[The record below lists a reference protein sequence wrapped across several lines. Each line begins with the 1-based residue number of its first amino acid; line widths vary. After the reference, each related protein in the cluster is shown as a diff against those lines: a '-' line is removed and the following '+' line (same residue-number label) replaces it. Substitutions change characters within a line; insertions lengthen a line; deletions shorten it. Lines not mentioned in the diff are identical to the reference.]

1 MRTFFLTSVVVLAL
15 FSVPMSA
22 GTVDFSAYGA
32 ASGLCSGCAE
42 WTYVNS
48 LAFTGFT
55 LSTAGSPNG
64 LQLDAPGY
72 YGATNYEL
80 LGQVDLTITFNSAQ
94 SSFSIDL
101 RDFSGF
107 GGTDTISVYGADNI
121 TLLNAYFVSLN
132 GSIIT
137 FSDPGESAAI
147 GAVTLGNVSGEGW
160 TGILQSVTTNGT
172 STPEPTTLALL
183 GAGLAGLALVR
194 RRRA

>member
-1 MRTFFLTSVVVLAL
+1 MRKFFLTSVVVLAL

-22 GTVDFSAYGA
+22 GTVDFRAYGA

-42 WTYVNS
+42 WTHVNS

-55 LSTAGSPNG
+55 LSTAGSPDG
-64 LQLDAPGY
+64 FQLDAPGY
-72 YGATNYEL
+72 YGATSYEL
-80 LGQVDLTITFNSAQ
+80 VGEGDLTITFNSAQ
-94 SSFSIDL
+94 SSFSIDV
-101 RDFSGF
+101 RDFSGY
-107 GGTDTISVYGADNI
+107 GGSDPISVYGADDT
-121 TLLNAYFVSLN
+121 TLLNAYLVSLS

-137 FSDPGESAAI
+137 FNDPGEIAAI
-147 GAVTLGNVSGEGW
+147 GAVRLSNVSGEGW

-183 GAGLAGLALVR
+183 AAGLAGLALVR